1 MRIPSSQLTQLLA
14 PKISSEKTQEQS
26 SELNEARKKDPA
38 LDRALY
44 AADMAKMHADIAK
57 ADTLARKAA
66 RGETLDDEE
75 QAFMTQEAP
84 EKLREAEK
92 AKQRAKEIVSQAR
105 QARTPEEAAQI
116 LAQAATEM
124 STSIK
129 NGNLDYAQFLSEA
142 LQGETKDGDNQNPR
156 ALSSLTENILA
167 QHANGPHRALYRV
180 DTKA

>member
-1 MRIPSSQLTQLLA
+1 MRIPSRPLTQLLA

-75 QAFMTQEAP
+75 QAFM
-84 EKLREAEK
+84 
-92 AKQRAKEIVSQAR
+92 
-105 QARTPEEAAQI
+105 
-116 LAQAATEM
+116 
-124 STSIK
+124 
-129 NGNLDYAQFLSEA
+129 
-142 LQGETKDGDNQNPR
+142 NQ
-156 ALSSLTENILA
+156 
-167 QHANGPHRALYRV
+167 
-180 DTKA
+180 